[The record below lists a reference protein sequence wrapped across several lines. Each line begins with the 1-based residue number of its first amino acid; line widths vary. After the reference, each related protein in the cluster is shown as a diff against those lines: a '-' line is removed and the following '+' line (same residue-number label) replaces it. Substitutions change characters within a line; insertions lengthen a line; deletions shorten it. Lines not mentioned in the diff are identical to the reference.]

1 MRRITRRQ
9 FGKRLAVVGALSA
22 LAKSQVLGAN
32 ERIRVGFIGVGNRGD
47 QVLDAFL
54 KQKDCQVVAVCDLYA
69 PYRDFACRKIAQADA
84 AASQVAQFEDYR
96 HLLERKDVD
105 AVVICTPDHWH
116 ALQTIHAFQAGKDV
130 FVEKP
135 LSLCV
140 VEGRKMV
147 EACRRYR
154 RVCQVGLHR
163 RSSPFCQEVAQ
174 FLREGGIGR
183 ITRVRAFHVLNEWPK
198 GIGRPPD
205 EPPPRDLNWDAWLG
219 PAPIKPYNRN
229 RSFYRFRWF
238 YDYSGGQLTNF
249 GVHYLDMIHW
259 CLGVDKP
266 LAVTAMGGK
275 FADYDNREVPDTLEV
290 LWTYNAAGSGTGQ
303 ASTDAD
309 AGLVLVSFSQINANA
324 APGAARP
331 CEIEFRGT
339 KGTLYLFGNGYEV
352 VPETITPNEVPAR
365 TPLNRQLERDYRKGA
380 RTLIAG
386 KKQSGSADTEFHVRN
401 FLDCVRSRQ
410 RCNSDIESGHRST
423 SAPLIG
429 NIAHRLQR
437 YLHWDGDREHFP
449 NCPEADRLLSYEYR
463 PPYKLPD

>member
-1 MRRITRRQ
+1 MGRMTRRQ
-9 FGKRLAVVGALSA
+9 FGKRLAIAGALSA
-22 LAKSQVLGAN
+22 LASSQVLGAN

-84 AASQVAQFEDYR
+84 AASQVSQFEDYR
-96 HLLERKDVD
+96 QLLDRKDVD

-147 EACRRYR
+147 EACQRYR

-174 FLREGGIGR
+174 FLREGGIGQ
-183 ITRVRAFHVLNEWPK
+183 ITRVRAFHIRNEWPK

-205 EPPPRDLNWDAWLG
+205 EPPPKDLNWDAWLG
-219 PAPIKPYNRN
+219 PAPVKPYNRN
-229 RSFYRFRWF
+229 RAFYRFRWF

-275 FADYDNREVPDTLEV
+275 FADFDNREVPDTLEV
-290 LWTYNAAGSGTGQ
+290 LWTYPGSKNSARQLPGRTRKRAGTGEFFPDRRQCCSRRGTTMRDRIPRHQRHTLSVFQRLRSCAGDDYAERSSGPHAAGSHAGTRIPQGCTHGDCRQ
-303 ASTDAD
+303 KAEWFCRHRISRPQ
-309 AGLVLVSFSQINANA
+309 LPRLRSQPTAMQ
-324 APGAARP
+324 
-331 CEIEFRGT
+331 FR
-339 KGTLYLFGNGYEV
+339 
-352 VPETITPNEVPAR
+352 
-365 TPLNRQLERDYRKGA
+365 
-380 RTLIAG
+380 
-386 KKQSGSADTEFHVRN
+386 H
-401 FLDCVRSRQ
+401 
-410 RCNSDIESGHRST
+410 
-423 SAPLIG
+423 
-429 NIAHRLQR
+429 
-437 YLHWDGDREHFP
+437 
-449 NCPEADRLLSYEYR
+449 
-463 PPYKLPD
+463 